1 MYNMKNVYVLLT
13 IQGWVAGK
21 LYCTKVELR
30 MTREAQEVK
39 RVNYYRVKESVHNV

>member
-1 MYNMKNVYVLLT
+1 MTRIITM
-13 IQGWVAGK
+13 QGWGGGK

-39 RVNYYRVKESVHNV
+39 RVNYYRVKESVNHV